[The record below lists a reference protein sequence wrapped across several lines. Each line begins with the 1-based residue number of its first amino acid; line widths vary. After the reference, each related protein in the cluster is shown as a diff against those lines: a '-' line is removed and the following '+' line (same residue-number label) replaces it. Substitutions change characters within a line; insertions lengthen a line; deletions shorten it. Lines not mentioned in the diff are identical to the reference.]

1 MLQPITLIL
10 LLGSYDPQTRFY
22 LESVKEEIAKHF
34 SGENLYALLLDNV
47 EIYYVDTFQVLAE
60 LFNKDMVTLL
70 VFQDSRLIDTYD
82 VALKNGLDETVY
94 GFLKEKYDVKR
105 ITKESI
111 FNKFNS
117 LMRITKS
124 IFLIRDKEET
134 RGGEYVELLHALFQ
148 GHSSKV
154 WFLKREGIQ
163 LSAMLME
170 YLDKFKVNIRTY
182 NNQEDLITAIM
193 RILKYELPSK

>member
-1 MLQPITLIL
+1 

-22 LESVKEEIAKHF
+22 LENVKEEIAKHF
-34 SGENLYALLLDNV
+34 SGENLYTLLLDNV

-170 YLDKFKVNIRTY
+170 YLDKFKVNMRTY

>member
-22 LESVKEEIAKHF
+22 LENVKEEIAKHF
-34 SGENLYALLLDNV
+34 SGENLYTLLLDNV

-170 YLDKFKVNIRTY
+170 YLDKFKVNMRTY